1 MYASAA
7 ALLNYRVGSKGREGM
22 NERTNAEAFLKD
34 FLPTLLCVR
43 MSDIHKAWQ
52 AASMKHFA
60 LFYAAGCYAPQLCFA
75 SVPLTI

>member
-1 MYASAA
+1 MGGGDDHHQEGT
-7 ALLNYRVGSKGREGM
+7 RGSEAEG
-22 NERTNAEAFLKD
+22 AEAFLKD

-60 LFYAAGCYAPQLCFA
+60 LFYAAGCCSALLVCPSL
-75 SVPLTI
+75 

>member
-1 MYASAA
+1 MHSAA
-7 ALLNYRVGSKGREGM
+7 ATAMLLLPEG
-22 NERTNAEAFLKD
+22 AEAFLKD

-75 SVPLTI
+75 SVPLTIVYTLLPLS